1 VLLTDMTP
9 HPTNTRA
16 LLAPVAKQYEAQEPL
31 LLRSDHET
39 GADYLK
45 MRNAG
50 EALLAPLRYDGRMV
64 GAIAVHDRLGEVR
77 GFSSDDLQL
86 LQTVANHASVALHN
100 EMLIGRLR
108 HDALHDTLTGL
119 ANRAQLVNE
128 ATTQLL
134 QARTRQQSVAV
145 MIIDLNGFKTVNDT
159 LGHHVGD
166 ELLRV
171 VADRFVLA
179 GGDGVT
185 VARLGGDEFAVL
197 CEAPNA
203 DAAMTVAT
211 TLLDSLV
218 EPFVVDQERL
228 HLSGSAGIAMAPE
241 HGTTI
246 GDLLKRADIAMYAA
260 KNGPDS
266 ALVYRSDIDVNDPSL
281 LSLMGELREGISTGQ
296 VDIEVEPVVDLF
308 TGAIVSAE
316 ALVRWH
322 HPTRGKLRPGLF
334 LPLAERNGL
343 IVPLTELVLD
353 RAVAACAAWRAGGD
367 EIGIS
372 VNLSARSLLDTMLPG
387 VVADVLRRYDLPSH
401 LLTLEIT
408 ETIMLSDADRA
419 LGLLADLRALG
430 VRLSLDDFGTGYSSL
445 THLSELPI
453 QQLKI
458 DRSFVSQIMQSDRD
472 SAIVE
477 AVASLA
483 RHLDVEVVA
492 EGIETAE
499 TAARLRVLGCQ
510 YGQGHFFAQS
520 MSADLLPLWV
530 STRPP
535 AAENM
540 SAAQRHRLV
549 HPSL

>member
-1 VLLTDMTP
+1 M
-9 HPTNTRA
+9 
-16 LLAPVAKQYEAQEPL
+16 
-31 LLRSDHET
+31 
-39 GADYLK
+39 
-45 MRNAG
+45 
-50 EALLAPLRYDGRMV
+50 
-64 GAIAVHDRLGEVR
+64 
-77 GFSSDDLQL
+77 
-86 LQTVANHASVALHN
+86 AN
-100 EMLIGRLR
+100 
-108 HDALHDTLTGL
+108 
-119 ANRAQLVNE
+119 
-128 ATTQLL
+128 
-134 QARTRQQSVAV
+134 
-145 MIIDLNGFKTVNDT
+145 
-159 LGHHVGD
+159 
-166 ELLRV
+166 
-171 VADRFVLA
+171 RFVLA
-179 GGDGVT
+179 AGHGVT
-185 VARLGGDEFAVL
+185 VARLGGDEFAIL
-197 CEAPNA
+197 CQARNA
-203 DAAMTVAT
+203 DAAMAT
-211 TLLDSLV
+211 ATMLLDSLV
-218 EPFVVDQERL
+218 EPFVVGQERL

-241 HGTTI
+241 HGTTV

-281 LSLMGELREGISTGQ
+281 LSLMGELREGMATGQ

-308 TGAIVSAE
+308 TGAVVSAE

-353 RAVAACAAWRAGGD
+353 RAVAACARWRAGGGD

-387 VVADVLRRYDLPSH
+387 AVADVLRRYDLPSH

-458 DRSFVSQIMQSDRD
+458 DQSFVSQITQSARD

-477 AVASLA
+477 AVAGLA

-499 TAARLRVLGCQ
+499 TLARLRVLGCQ

-520 MSADLLPLWV
+520 MNADLLPLWM
-530 STRPP
+530 STRPAVIESLSVAASRRRLLRP
-535 AAENM
+535 A
-540 SAAQRHRLV
+540 L
-549 HPSL
+549 